1 MTVRGS
7 TNISGERLL
16 TLGQAKAET
25 WRLKPINL
33 VESIVQDEVCFIF
46 LENGDWFKNICT
58 EANRRKILEPFQ
70 VPDILSSKLCTELN
84 GYFGCRSSLGD
95 EGNLIGLSTW
105 FRILTKRVV
114 EPGEKKLYSGEAYLW
129 YEMAFFALW
138 STPGTARVLCI
149 GTPLEM
155 RVRIEQ
161 ELQTRPAFNPNDPF
175 AMLRPILDEV
185 VRACDDDTWRVAKT
199 VRRVEKK
206 RKVRPDFEELYD
218 LARHARHLVE
228 IETVA
233 IETMERMI
241 IQQNVNYELLRTG
254 LDKTY
259 QIQAGEY
266 MAFQLQMMKSLRSR
280 AQATLDRLNGEVAL
294 AYNTLASMDNRIM
307 KSVTILAMVFLPATF
322 VAGLF
327 STTFFS
333 FAENDGWGFSSKF
346 WIYWVVV
353 IPLTAAI
360 VSGWW
365 LWLGESSNKPSL
377 SQVSES
383 KTQTQT
389 QTQTV

>member
-1 MTVRGS
+1 MASTV
-7 TNISGERLL
+7 L
-16 TLGQAKAET
+16 TY
-25 WRLKPINL
+25 
-33 VESIVQDEVCFIF
+33 D
-46 LENGDWFKNICT
+46 ENGDWFKNQCT

-95 EGNLIGLSTW
+95 EGNLVGLSTW
-105 FRILTKRVV
+105 FRILTKKVV
-114 EPGEKKLYSGEAYLW
+114 QPDERKLYGGEAYVW

-138 STPGTARVLCI
+138 STPDTARVLCI
-149 GTPLEM
+149 GTPSEM
-155 RVRIEQ
+155 RVRIKQ
-161 ELQTRPAFNPNDPF
+161 ELRTWPAFNPHDPF

-185 VRACDDDTWRVAKT
+185 VRACDDDTWRVN
-199 VRRVEKK
+199 
-206 RKVRPDFEELYD
+206 RKERPDFEELHD

-241 IQQNVNYELLRTG
+241 TQQNVNFDLLRTG
-254 LDKTY
+254 IDKTY

-266 MAFQLQMMKSLRSR
+266 MAFQLQMMKSIRSR
-280 AQATLDRLNGEVAL
+280 AQATLNRLNGEVTL

-333 FAENDGWGFSSKF
+333 FVENDGWGFSTKF

-365 LWLGESSNKPSL
+365 LWLGGPSHRSKL
-377 SQVSES
+377 VHVSES
-383 KTQTQT
+383 KTQTQA
-389 QTQTV
+389 V